1 MSLSIYIEQLASI
14 LTEMLLNPYVNSVRI
29 NIFVILSLPTMN
41 VKYLSTYLDL
51 LFLLLV
57 FYSFSHTDHV
67 SILIDLYLN
76 IPLFGAIVNGI
87 VSLIPNSNYSLL
99 VYKKAFAFLS

>member
-1 MSLSIYIEQLASI
+1 
-14 LTEMLLNPYVNSVRI
+14 
-29 NIFVILSLPTMN
+29 MN
-41 VKYLSTYLDL
+41 VKYLSTYLDF

-76 IPLFGAIVNGI
+76 IPLSGAVVNGI
-87 VSLIPNSNYSLL
+87 VSLISISNYSLL
-99 VYKKAFAFLS
+99 VHKNFCIFIMTLCPATWLSSFIRSLALENKNQMHG

>member
-1 MSLSIYIEQLASI
+1 
-14 LTEMLLNPYVNSVRI
+14 
-29 NIFVILSLPTMN
+29 MN
-41 VKYLSTYLDL
+41 VKYLSTYLDF

-76 IPLFGAIVNGI
+76 IPLFGAVVSGI
-87 VSLIPNSNYSLL
+87 VSLISISNYSLL
-99 VYKKAFAFLS
+99 VHKKLLHFYHDLVSCTLAILIY